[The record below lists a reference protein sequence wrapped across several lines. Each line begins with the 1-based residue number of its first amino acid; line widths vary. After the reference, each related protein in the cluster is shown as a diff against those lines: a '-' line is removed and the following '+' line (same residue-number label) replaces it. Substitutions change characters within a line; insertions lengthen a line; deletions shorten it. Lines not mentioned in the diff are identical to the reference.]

1 MREYSVVGQN
11 ITVVA
16 GATLVL
22 INPVATRVI
31 EIVRA
36 WAGVE
41 GVSSA
46 QATTGI
52 QLGLKAAT
60 FGTYVG
66 ATPVKTKTSD
76 GISSIVSNTTGAAGT
91 AGINASV
98 EGAGAVTVLYPDTM
112 NLQIPWVWNPS
123 ILGGET
129 YIVSGADA
137 LAFQMKL
144 RGTPAVLTG
153 WNFGVTYREI
163 G

>member
-1 MREYSVVGQN
+1 MREYTVQGQN
-11 ITVVA
+11 LTVIA
-16 GATLVL
+16 GATLVF
-22 INPVATRVI
+22 INPGASRVI

-52 QLGLKAAT
+52 QLSLKATAFPT
-60 FGTYVG
+60 LVS
-66 ATPVKTKTSD
+66 ATPQKTKTSD
-76 GISSIVSNTTGAAGT
+76 PASAITGGTAGAAGT
-91 AGINASV
+91 SGVNASA
-98 EGAGAVTVLYPDTM
+98 EGAGAVTLLYPDTM
-112 NLQIPWVWNPS
+112 NLQIPWIWNPS

-137 LAFQMKL
+137 LGFQLKL

-153 WNFGVTYREI
+153 WNFGVTYREL